1 MEEREGRI
9 GSGGVSEK
17 KREIRIFCEN
27 GRRKARERMKRELSK
42 KD

>member
-17 KREIRIFCEN
+17 KERLESFVRMEGERQEREWRGN
-27 GRRKARERMKRELSK
+27 
-42 KD
+42 